1 MDSFLLKRPGQVAQ
15 HLFNVAGEQML
26 DVFTVAL
33 ADFVWPQLDS

>member
-1 MDSFLLKRPGQVAQ
+1 MDFFLLKRPREVAQ

-33 ADFVWPQLDS
+33 ADFGWPQ